1 MAEQG
6 FEPISSNINPGLLLL
21 FPPHTVL
28 EVLLFFTPM
37 VFLGQK
43 PNPMKRLNL
52 CQVYTLMAAMS
63 HHPSRAL
70 RQVSLETV
78 PSLQLGEH
86 VLPKQAA
93 QGVLA
98 EGGQAEKRPAEW

>member
-6 FEPISSNINPGLLLL
+6 LEPMSSNINPGLPLR
-21 FPPHTVL
+21 FPPHPVL
-28 EVLLFFTPM
+28 EMRLFFTPT

-43 PNPMKRLNL
+43 PNPIKRLNL
-52 CQVYTLMAAMS
+52 CQVYPPMAAMS
-63 HHPSRAL
+63 HRPSRAL

-78 PSLQLGEH
+78 PSLRLEEH

-98 EGGQAEKRPAEW
+98 EGSQAERCRAE